1 MITFITRRAPVLLA
15 ASALS
20 TGGAWA
26 ANGMPDQDGWSGHVN
41 LGVGAGQSETNMIAG
56 IGSIDLGDERVSSLD
71 EDASSEDIV
80 MPAFQFEVAYT
91 LADSQTQFYL
101 GNQVEDFV
109 NFDVETTLQ
118 THAGIRQAIDGIG
131 LIDISLAAS
140 SFPTDVWKDP
150 YIVDEKREDTERESV
165 GAHVSWRGI
174 MGSGFNF
181 DFYSMDIDLDDEDSG
196 DRLVADGVLTEREAR
211 DLRRTGQIYSF
222 DLEYSWQISDRQR
235 LVPGIGYK
243 DYKLDGEAMAEDG
256 IALQLKHYYSM
267 DRWRFVSKLFYR
279 DMEANDTNP
288 IYGEN
293 GDTQTIGAVFQA
305 FYPQPFGLKEW
316 TANAT
321 ASYTEGD
328 SDIDFYDSS
337 FGMISLGMMRK
348 F

>member
-1 MITFITRRAPVLLA
+1 MKPFEYGQRC
-15 ASALS
+15 ALS
-20 TGGAWA
+20 A
-26 ANGMPDQDGWSGHVN
+26 ALLVSSAVVAGPLPSEDGWSGHVN

-56 IGSIDLGDERVSSLD
+56 ISSIDLGDDTVSSLD
-71 EDASSEDIV
+71 EDAGSEDIV

-118 THAGIRQAIDGIG
+118 THAGLRQMIDGIG
-131 LIDISLAAS
+131 LVDISLAAS

-150 YIVDEKREDTERESV
+150 YITDEKRQDTERESV

-174 MGSGFNF
+174 LGSNFNF
-181 DFYSMDIDLDDEDSG
+181 DFATMDIDLDDEDSG
-196 DRLVADGVLTEREAR
+196 DRLVADGVLTESEAR

-222 DLEYSWQISDRQR
+222 DIEYAWHISENQR
-235 LVPGIGYK
+235 LVPGIGYS

-256 IALQLKHYYSM
+256 IVLQLKHYYTM

-279 DMEANDTNP
+279 DMEANDANP

-293 GDTQTIGAVFQA
+293 GDTQTIGAVFTA
-305 FYPQPFGLKEW
+305 FYANPFGMKGW

-321 ASYTEGD
+321 ASYSESD
-328 SDIDFYDSS
+328 NDIDFYDSS